1 MGRTNRQG
9 KRWISPLI
17 GVLLI
22 SAIVVAIPL
31 PTENMTINSKL
42 KRLSILTDYSLNR
55 IISFQNDPNL
65 PVACNRDVQFRIVH
79 IGDSHIQ
86 AGFFTD
92 EVRQLLSS
100 YFSDSVI
107 SEGYAFPYNL
117 AGTNSPREYTF
128 ASTGNW
134 KFSKVLGSTEPIGA
148 GLSGMIMETDDSVA
162 SLNVSIKNPKFGDR
176 HFNQLTIFFA
186 TNYHCYTTR
195 VNGLKAEITSQSP
208 NHITFKLDST
218 VNEASVSFRKSQNS
232 SSALA
237 ISGIEVVNTSSNV
250 VYNSAGLNGADVK
263 SYLLAHELPN
273 QLKTI
278 DPQLVIIS
286 LGTNDAYHPLFEK
299 TIFSNLLDSLINKIK
314 GSVPNATILL
324 TIPGD
329 HLVSRAT
336 ANPKLIDVKNA
347 ILTIAEKNHCCVWDF
362 HSLMGGEGSIR
373 TWHKMNLTA
382 PDLLHLNPKGYQLQ
396 GELLFDAITCNEFMP
411 KN

>member
-1 MGRTNRQG
+1 MGRTNQQG

-22 SAIVVAIPL
+22 SAIAVAIPL
-31 PTENMTINSKL
+31 STENMTISSKL
-42 KRLSILTDYSLNR
+42 KRLSILTNYNLNR
-55 IISFQNDPNL
+55 IITFQDNPNL
-65 PVACNRDVQFRIVH
+65 PVLCNQTNQFRIVH

-92 EVRQLLSS
+92 EVRQLLTN
-100 YFSDSVI
+100 YVNDSII

-148 GLSGMIMETDDSVA
+148 GLSGMVMETTDSVA
-162 SLNVSIKNPKFGDR
+162 SINISLKNKKFGDR
-176 HFNQLTIFFA
+176 CFNQLTIF
-186 TNYHCYTTR
+186 YTTTEKGYTPT
-195 VNGLKAEITSQSP
+195 VNSVSAEIASQSP
-208 NHITFKLDST
+208 NHITFKLDSS
-218 VNEASVSFRKSQNS
+218 VNEASISFHKIPKS
-232 SSALA
+232 SSALS
-237 ISGIEVVNTSSNV
+237 ISGIEAINNSSNV
-250 VYNSAGLNGADVK
+250 IYNSAGLNGADVK
-263 SYLLAHELPN
+263 SYLLASELPN

-299 TIFSNLLDSLINKIK
+299 SIFSNLLDSLINEIK
-314 GSVPNATILL
+314 ASVPDATVLL

-373 TWHKMNLTA
+373 TWNKMELTA

-396 GELLFDAITCNEFMP
+396 GELLFDAITCDEFMP

>member
-22 SAIVVAIPL
+22 SAITVAIPL
-31 PTENMTINSKL
+31 STENMTINSKL
-42 KRLSILTDYSLNR
+42 KRLSILTNYSLNR
-55 IISFQNDPNL
+55 IISFQSDPNL

-92 EVRQLLSS
+92 EVRQLLTN
-100 YFSDSVI
+100 YFNDSVI
-107 SEGYAFPYNL
+107 SEGYIFPYNL
-117 AGTNSPREYTF
+117 AGTNSPREYSF
-128 ASTGNW
+128 SSTGSW
-134 KFSKVLGSTEPIGA
+134 TFSKVLGSAEPIHA

-186 TNYHCYTTR
+186 TDDNCYTTR
-195 VNGLKAEITSQSP
+195 VNGLKAEITSQSR
-208 NHITFKLDST
+208 NHATFKLDST
-218 VNEASVSFRKSQNS
+218 VNEVNISFHKTKNS
-232 SSALA
+232 SSTLA
-237 ISGIEVVNTSSNV
+237 ISGIELTNTSSKII
-250 VYNSAGLNGADVK
+250 YNSAGLNGADVK
-263 SYLLAHELPN
+263 SYLLASELPN

-299 TIFSNLLDSLINKIK
+299 NIFSNLLDSLINKIK
-314 GSVPNATILL
+314 ASVPSATILL

-336 ANPKLIDVKNA
+336 DNPKLIDVKNA

-373 TWHKMNLTA
+373 TWSKMELTA

-396 GELLFDAITCNEFMP
+396 GELLFDAITCDEFMP

>member
-1 MGRTNRQG
+1 MERTNRQG

-22 SAIVVAIPL
+22 SAIAVAIPL
-31 PTENMTINSKL
+31 STENMTISSKL
-42 KRLSILTDYSLNR
+42 KRLSILTNYNLNR
-55 IISFQNDPNL
+55 IISFQSDPNL
-65 PVACNRDVQFRIVH
+65 PVSCNRDVQFRIVH

-92 EVRQLLSS
+92 EVRQLLTS

-128 ASTGNW
+128 ASIGNW

-186 TNYHCYTTR
+186 TDDHCYTTR
-195 VNGLKAEITSQSP
+195 VNGLKAEITSQSQ
-208 NHITFKLDST
+208 NHTTFKLDST
-218 VNEASVSFRKSQNS
+218 VNEANISFHKTKNS
-232 SSALA
+232 SSTLA
-237 ISGIEVVNTSSNV
+237 ISGIELTNTSSKII
-250 VYNSAGLNGADVK
+250 YNSAGLNGADVK
-263 SYLLAHELPN
+263 SYLLASELPN

-299 TIFSNLLDSLINKIK
+299 NIFSNLLDSLINKIK
-314 GSVPNATILL
+314 ASVPSATMLL

-373 TWHKMNLTA
+373 TWSKMELTA

-396 GELLFDAITCNEFMP
+396 GELLFDAITCDEFMP